1 MAPKKKSVA
10 AKRRVKP
17 VKKVE
22 LQDCKMPWK
31 IMAEKRRKE
40 KMLKQNKERVRKYRE
55 NMKKK
60 EEARNKAQEKVK
72 AILTIVKKI
81 SKMM

>member
-1 MAPKKKSVA
+1 MAPKKKAVA

-40 KMLKQNKERVRKYRE
+40 KMLKQNRERVRKYRE
-55 NMKKK
+55 NMKIM
-60 EEARNKAQEKVK
+60 EEATNKAQEKVK
-72 AILTIVKKI
+72 AIMAIVKKK

>member
-55 NMKKK
+55 NMKK

>member
-1 MAPKKKSVA
+1 MAPKKKAVA

-40 KMLKQNKERVRKYRE
+40 KMLKQNRERVRKYRE
-55 NMKKK
+55 NMKMM
-60 EEARNKAQEKVK
+60 EEARRRLKRK
-72 AILTIVKKI
+72 
-81 SKMM
+81 

>member
-1 MAPKKKSVA
+1 MAPKKKAVA

-40 KMLKQNKERVRKYRE
+40 KMLKQNRERVRKYRE
-55 NMKKK
+55 NIKMM
-60 EEARNKAQEKVK
+60 EEARNKA
-72 AILTIVKKI
+72 
-81 SKMM
+81 

>member
-1 MAPKKKSVA
+1 MAPKKKAVA

-40 KMLKQNKERVRKYRE
+40 KMLKQNRERVRKYRE
-55 NMKKK
+55 NMKMM

-72 AILTIVKKI
+72 AIMAIVKKK

>member
-1 MAPKKKSVA
+1 MAPKKKAVA

-55 NMKKK
+55 NKKK
-60 EEARNKAQEKVK
+60 KGEARNKAQEKVK
-72 AILTIVKKI
+72 AIMAIAKKK
-81 SKMM
+81 S

>member
-1 MAPKKKSVA
+1 MAPKKKAVA

-72 AILTIVKKI
+72 AVLAIVKKK

>member
-1 MAPKKKSVA
+1 MAPKKKAVA

-40 KMLKQNKERVRKYRE
+40 KMLKQNRERVRKYRE
-55 NMKKK
+55 NMKMM
-60 EEARNKAQEKVK
+60 EEARKENADR
-72 AILTIVKKI
+72 IYLRPGMRTL
-81 SKMM
+81 M

>member
-1 MAPKKKSVA
+1 MAPKKKAVA

-40 KMLKQNKERVRKYRE
+40 KMLKQNRERVRKYRE
-55 NMKKK
+55 NMKMM
-60 EEARNKAQEKVK
+60 EEPGTRLKRK
-72 AILTIVKKI
+72 
-81 SKMM
+81 

>member
-1 MAPKKKSVA
+1 MAPKKMSVA

-72 AILTIVKKI
+72 AILAIVKKK